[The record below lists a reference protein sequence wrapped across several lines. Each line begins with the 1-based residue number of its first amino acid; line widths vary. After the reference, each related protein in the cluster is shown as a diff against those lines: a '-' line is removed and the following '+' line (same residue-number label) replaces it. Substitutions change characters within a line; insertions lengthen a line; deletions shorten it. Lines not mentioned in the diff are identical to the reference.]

1 MGLFEKFKYQFDN
14 QESKAKKS
22 HLRNLFIVALA
33 DGKLENIE
41 FEFILHIAD
50 NMYIDRSIVREI
62 HSNLNDIPFI
72 VPTHEKQ
79 RIDQI
84 YDLIHLTIID
94 GGIDD
99 REVLACKNIFI
110 KFGYRPVIFEI
121 ILNQIM
127 ESLSKK
133 MIKEVAVQSIINRSI
148 LYN

>member
-1 MGLFEKFKYQFDN
+1 M
-14 QESKAKKS
+14 
-22 HLRNLFIVALA
+22 
-33 DGKLENIE
+33 
-41 FEFILHIAD
+41 
-50 NMYIDRSIVREI
+50 
-62 HSNLNDIPFI
+62 
-72 VPTHEKQ
+72 VPSHEKQ

-94 GGIDD
+94 GDIDD

-133 MIKEVAVQSIINRSI
+133 IIKEVAVQSIINKSI